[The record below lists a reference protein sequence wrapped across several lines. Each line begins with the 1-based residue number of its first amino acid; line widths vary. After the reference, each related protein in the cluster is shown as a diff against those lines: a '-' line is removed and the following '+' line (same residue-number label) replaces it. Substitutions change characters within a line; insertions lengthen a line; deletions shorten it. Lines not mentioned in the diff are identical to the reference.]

1 MLSLELWRQLV
12 CLSSYCRSQHYRC
25 FDTASKVSVDF
36 QTLLLLFSCLLISP
50 PIFRFCYGTSP
61 HLVPYSVLI
70 RAWVKLLY
78 QRCPDAAVAWIFIF
92 PSRSISERE
101 RSRLMGCLCSLWLF
115 VDPGSFRLVSLPS
128 SEWCS
133 FLHYCRKVADTSM
146 VQSIRKMEHSLVQ
159 STLPLRWWRNRR
171 VPSGHILLVRAC
183 HAELQERL
191 ENTVS
196 STKTWITES
205 VDFCPLSI
213 FFYRV
218 MCLVHLWS
226 SLHILDLNIFWGMQI
241 TCVFFPS
248 VIYFKI
254 LFMESF
260 VIQKFNIF
268 IY

>member
-1 MLSLELWRQLV
+1 MQQWL
-12 CLSSYCRSQHYRC
+12 
-25 FDTASKVSVDF
+25 
-36 QTLLLLFSCLLISP
+36 
-50 PIFRFCYGTSP
+50 G
-61 HLVPYSVLI
+61 YS
-70 RAWVKLLY
+70 
-78 QRCPDAAVAWIFIF
+78 F

-101 RSRLMGCLCSLWLF
+101 RSRLMACVCSLWLF
-115 VDPGSFRLVSLPS
+115 VDPGSFHLVSLPS

-213 FFYRV
+213 FFLQGYV
-218 MCLVHLWS
+218 PCSSVEFFTYSGLEYLLGDANHMCFLS
-226 SLHILDLNIFWGMQI
+226 ICDIF
-241 TCVFFPS
+241 
-248 VIYFKI
+248 
-254 LFMESF
+254 
-260 VIQKFNIF
+260 
-268 IY
+268 

>member
-1 MLSLELWRQLV
+1 MCAQLCLTLWAERLSQAVPCSFLSLVAKALEGRHHRIISVSLQMLSLELWRQLV

-159 STLPLRWWRNRR
+159 STLPLR
-171 VPSGHILLVRAC
+171 
-183 HAELQERL
+183 
-191 ENTVS
+191 
-196 STKTWITES
+196 
-205 VDFCPLSI
+205 
-213 FFYRV
+213 
-218 MCLVHLWS
+218 
-226 SLHILDLNIFWGMQI
+226 
-241 TCVFFPS
+241 
-248 VIYFKI
+248 
-254 LFMESF
+254 
-260 VIQKFNIF
+260 
-268 IY
+268 